1 MVKVNIFTYPELKLS
16 NTCDGVNVI
25 ASHSSNL
32 ILVSKSY
39 IEVNVSDKLA
49 VEKKISIQEKGK
61 VFIFKLV
68 FAACYLANKTFAVAD
83 AIDTCLYFIDC
94 DGNIHTKLCYTE
106 SGSFGTIDYDE
117 NNFKLFIMRVS

>member
-39 IEVNVSDKLA
+39 IEVNVSNKLA

-61 VFIFKLV
+61 AFIFKLA

-83 AIDTCLYFIDC
+83 AIDTC
-94 DGNIHTKLCYTE
+94 H
-106 SGSFGTIDYDE
+106 
-117 NNFKLFIMRVS
+117 